1 MNLILNIWKNV
12 SYANTM
18 GFVMY
23 TRVCTRPVMA
33 HAITTLNRFMVDFEP
48 KHWETLEWLL
58 KYLKRTSQLGLVFK
72 TYSDRMVL
80 KGFVDADFTVDRGN
94 GKSTTAY
101 MFTLWNLFKL
111 EIFVTTYNSSIED
124 RC

>member
-72 TYSDRMVL
+72 TYSDRIVL
-80 KGFVDADFTVDRGN
+80 K
-94 GKSTTAY
+94 
-101 MFTLWNLFKL
+101 
-111 EIFVTTYNSSIED
+111 
-124 RC
+124 